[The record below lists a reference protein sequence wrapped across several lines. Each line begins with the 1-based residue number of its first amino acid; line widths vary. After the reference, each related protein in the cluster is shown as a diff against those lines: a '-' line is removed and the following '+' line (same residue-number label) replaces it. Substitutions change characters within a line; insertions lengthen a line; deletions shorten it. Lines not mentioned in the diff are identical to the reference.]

1 VSATSD
7 FSGFLVATTTEVNSG
22 LSLTT
27 EILIWIRNSGKN
39 MEKFSKTIKVC
50 IICPILLTIYG
61 GEIYGSSDQAV
72 LNVEAQYAKD
82 SVLILY
88 DTDDNLRLYSTS
100 GAVGPSEG
108 ILRFYLGMS
117 HKFVF

>member
-1 VSATSD
+1 
-7 FSGFLVATTTEVNSG
+7 
-22 LSLTT
+22 
-27 EILIWIRNSGKN
+27 
-39 MEKFSKTIKVC
+39 MKTGKVC

-88 DTDDNLRLYSTS
+88 DTDDNLRIYSTS
-100 GAVGPSEG
+100 GAVGPSDG
-108 ILRFYLGMS
+108 MFLRSTELVGHACANPCPNPKS
-117 HKFVF
+117 

>member
-1 VSATSD
+1 
-7 FSGFLVATTTEVNSG
+7 
-22 LSLTT
+22 
-27 EILIWIRNSGKN
+27 
-39 MEKFSKTIKVC
+39 M
-50 IICPILLTIYG
+50 TIYG

-108 ILRFYLGMS
+108 ILQFS
-117 HKFVF
+117 P

>member
-1 VSATSD
+1 
-7 FSGFLVATTTEVNSG
+7 
-22 LSLTT
+22 
-27 EILIWIRNSGKN
+27 
-39 MEKFSKTIKVC
+39 
-50 IICPILLTIYG
+50 LTIYG

-88 DTDDNLRLYSTS
+88 DIDDNLRLYSTS

-108 ILRFYLGMS
+108 ILRFYLKMS

>member
-1 VSATSD
+1 
-7 FSGFLVATTTEVNSG
+7 
-22 LSLTT
+22 
-27 EILIWIRNSGKN
+27 
-39 MEKFSKTIKVC
+39 M
-50 IICPILLTIYG
+50 TIYG

-88 DTDDNLRLYSTS
+88 DTDDNLRLYFTS

-108 ILRFYLGMS
+108 ILRFYLEIS
-117 HKFVF
+117 HI

>member
-1 VSATSD
+1 
-7 FSGFLVATTTEVNSG
+7 
-22 LSLTT
+22 
-27 EILIWIRNSGKN
+27 
-39 MEKFSKTIKVC
+39 M
-50 IICPILLTIYG
+50 TIYG

-88 DTDDNLRLYSTS
+88 DTDDNLRIYSTS
-100 GAVGPSEG
+100 GAVGPIEG
-108 ILRFYLGMS
+108 TFSRIFIVS

>member
-1 VSATSD
+1 
-7 FSGFLVATTTEVNSG
+7 
-22 LSLTT
+22 
-27 EILIWIRNSGKN
+27 
-39 MEKFSKTIKVC
+39 M
-50 IICPILLTIYG
+50 TIYG

-108 ILRFYLGMS
+108 ISGISTVKWVINSFFSSSRLFRNVQCTKKRPNWKWIWLFNEQRGGVRTL
-117 HKFVF
+117 

>member
-1 VSATSD
+1 
-7 FSGFLVATTTEVNSG
+7 
-22 LSLTT
+22 
-27 EILIWIRNSGKN
+27 
-39 MEKFSKTIKVC
+39 M
-50 IICPILLTIYG
+50 TIYG

-100 GAVGPSEG
+100 GAVGPSDG
-108 ILRFYLGMS
+108 TCML
-117 HKFVF
+117 FVNWTQTELNVFSSSRLFGHIHCTEKWTN

>member
-1 VSATSD
+1 MKKK
-7 FSGFLVATTTEVNSG
+7 L
-22 LSLTT
+22 
-27 EILIWIRNSGKN
+27 
-39 MEKFSKTIKVC
+39 KTIKVC

-100 GAVGPSEG
+100 GAVGASEG
-108 ILRFYLGMS
+108 ISGIFTV
-117 HKFVF
+117 K

>member
-1 VSATSD
+1 M
-7 FSGFLVATTTEVNSG
+7 GTEKM
-22 LSLTT
+22 
-27 EILIWIRNSGKN
+27 LIWRRNLKINHYSVGVGPIDN
-39 MEKFSKTIKVC
+39 GILYVAITGLVC

-108 ILRFYLGMS
+108 TSEIYTV
-117 HKFVF
+117 K

>member
-1 VSATSD
+1 MVSVWPLKFS
-7 FSGFLVATTTEVNSG
+7 SGFATLV
-22 LSLTT
+22 
-27 EILIWIRNSGKN
+27 KN
-39 MEKFSKTIKVC
+39 IEKFSKTIKVC

-88 DTDDNLRLYSTS
+88 DTDDNLRIYSTS
-100 GAVGPSEG
+100 GAVGPNEG
-108 ILRFYLGMS
+108 TFSGIFYGES
-117 HKFVF
+117 